1 MNILGNSI
9 FLVNKGHVTP
19 YDGYPNGNSRVMP
32 NDIIESEIDV
42 SGLNRA
48 SRKIDLNKKYVP
60 DNFE

>member
-1 MNILGNSI
+1 MNLLGNSM

-19 YDGYPNGNSRVMP
+19 YDGYPNGKSRGMP
-32 NDIIESEIDV
+32 NDVIASEIDV

-48 SRKIDLNKKYVP
+48 SRKINLNKKYVP

>member
-1 MNILGNSI
+1 MNLLGNSI

-19 YDGYPNGNSRVMP
+19 YDGYPNGKSNAMS
-32 NDIIESEIDV
+32 NDVIESEIDV
-42 SGLNRA
+42 TGFNRV